1 MAQGR
6 CSAMAATTVLL
17 CLLLSLHFESARSAT
32 FTVGGSSGWT
42 FNAAGWTKGKR
53 FRAGDTLADIPNA
66 FVPDVTP
73 NTSSIP
79 TESIPTDIVST
90 DIPHTSS
97 QTTTSIPGSSASVD
111 PDNSASIPG
120 PSLVSRKSSRVTRP
134 PNWLQDYALCV
145 SSSSAPGL
153 ARYSSRKAPKGAK
166 VFRSGKDQI
175 KLRKGKNFFI
185 CNYIGHCQAG
195 MKIAVI
201 AA

>member
-32 FTVGGSSGWT
+32 FTVGGSGGWT

-53 FRAGDTLADIPNA
+53 FRAGDTLVFNYIP
-66 FVPDVTP
+66 
-73 NTSSIP
+73 SIHN
-79 TESIPTDIVST
+79 VVAVNRA
-90 DIPHTSS
+90 
-97 QTTTSIPGSSASVD
+97 G
-111 PDNSASIPG
+111 
-120 PSLVSRKSSRVTRP
+120 
-134 PNWLQDYALCV
+134 
-145 SSSSAPGL
+145 
-153 ARYSSRKAPKGAK
+153 YSSCKAPKGGK

-175 KLRKGKNFFI
+175 KLRKGQNFFI

>member
-17 CLLLSLHFESARSAT
+17 YLLLSLHFESAQSAT
-32 FTVGGSSGWT
+32 FTVEGSGGWT

-53 FRAGDTLADIPNA
+53 FRAGDTLADIPTA

-120 PSLVSRKSSRVTRP
+120 
-134 PNWLQDYALCV
+134 
-145 SSSSAPGL
+145 
-153 ARYSSRKAPKGAK
+153 AK

-175 KLRKGKNFFI
+175 KLRKGQNFFI